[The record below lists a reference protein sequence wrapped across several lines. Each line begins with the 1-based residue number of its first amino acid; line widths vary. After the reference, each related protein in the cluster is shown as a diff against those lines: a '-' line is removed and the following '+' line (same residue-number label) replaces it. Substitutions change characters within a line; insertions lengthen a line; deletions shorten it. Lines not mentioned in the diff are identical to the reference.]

1 VFGLVVGALVTWF
14 YDRVGFHRAADA
26 PVRLPWRPSRQHDRD
41 SAVATDTVRSDD
53 SVDTR
58 KDDRDDTVESSGSSE
73 HSGDSDG
80 PANEMGDPA
89 ARRG

>member
-1 VFGLVVGALVTWF
+1 MTWI

-26 PVRLPWRPSRQHDRD
+26 PVRLPWRPSRQHDRG
-41 SAVATDTVRSDD
+41 STVAADTVRSDD
-53 SVDTR
+53 SVDSGE
-58 KDDRDDTVESSGSSE
+58 DDREDTDGYFGSSE
-73 HSGDSDG
+73 HSGESDW